1 MVQFPQTLAPLVE
14 QFRIA
19 LPGPPS
25 TASGCCC
32 SQILTPGRRTV
43 THVLATVP
51 WLMRGHFSSY
61 HRVLSQRRWSLW
73 PLARVLAQAI
83 LAWIPS
89 EEPVLVAMDEHATQH
104 RGKQVFGK
112 DKHRDAV
119 RSSHSQTVWLWGHK
133 WVVLAIC
140 VQLPFAS
147 RPWALPVWCALYRS
161 PQLDRAAGQRHQTP
175 LQLARGLMATLGR
188 WFPERRWVLL
198 GNGGLSSHQMARFGH
213 RHPRWATVVGKLSPQ
228 ANLYRAPPV
237 RRPGQTGP
245 PRLKG
250 EKLPSP
256 ASPN

>member
-1 MVQFPQTLAPLVE
+1 MSPGTRPASRAVPHRVHQATFDRFGLLLLAAI
-14 QFRIA
+14 F
-19 LPGPPS
+19 
-25 TASGCCC
+25 
-32 SQILTPGRRTV
+32 TPGRRTV

-51 WLMRGHFSSY
+51 WLMCGHFSSY

-133 WVVLAIC
+133 WVVLDIC

-198 GNGGLSSHQMARFGH
+198 GDGGLSSHQMARFGH

-237 RRPGQTGP
+237 RRPGQTGR

>member
-1 MVQFPQTLAPLVE
+1 M
-14 QFRIA
+14 RC
-19 LPGPPS
+19 GPV
-25 TASGCCC
+25 TARPCGSGGT
-32 SQILTPGRRTV
+32 SR
-43 THVLATVP
+43 
-51 WLMRGHFSSY
+51 
-61 HRVLSQRRWSLW
+61 
-73 PLARVLAQAI
+73 
-83 LAWIPS
+83 
-89 EEPVLVAMDEHATQH
+89 
-104 RGKQVFGK
+104 
-112 DKHRDAV
+112 
-119 RSSHSQTVWLWGHK
+119 
-133 WVVLAIC
+133 VVLDIC

-198 GNGGLSSHQMARFGH
+198 GDGGLSSHQMARFGH

-237 RRPGQTGP
+237 RRPGQTGR

>member
-1 MVQFPQTLAPLVE
+1 M
-14 QFRIA
+14 
-19 LPGPPS
+19 
-25 TASGCCC
+25 
-32 SQILTPGRRTV
+32 

-175 LQLARGLMATLGR
+175 LQLARGLIATLGR

-198 GNGGLSSHQMARFGH
+198 GDGGLSSHQMARFGH